1 VLLGPSVRLVPVNIW
16 NHDSLKSKKERKKET
31 KRARTQN
38 WDDAEWKIIGNS
50 LDKIEIREP
59 YKKPIQ
65 TYGTDSS
72 SLLDYSLN
80 FY

>member
-1 VLLGPSVRLVPVNIW
+1 VRLVPVNIW